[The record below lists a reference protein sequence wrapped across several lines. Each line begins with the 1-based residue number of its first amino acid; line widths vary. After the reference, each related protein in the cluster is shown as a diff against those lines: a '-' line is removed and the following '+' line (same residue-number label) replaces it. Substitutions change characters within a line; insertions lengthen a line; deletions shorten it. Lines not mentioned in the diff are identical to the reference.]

1 MKLNLKEINLIA
13 VFTAVTAILAQISIP
28 IPISPVPVTLS
39 IFGVL
44 LSSLILGRKCGTI
57 SQIVYILLGA
67 AGVPVFAGLRGG
79 LSVLL
84 GPTGGY
90 IVSYPIIALV
100 IGSFLNQRT
109 SPSFFRM
116 AGASLTGL
124 IICYA
129 FGTTWLAIVANLGPA
144 EAIAS
149 GVLPFIPLDIVKVI
163 ISAALGRQVKNA
175 LSKAGFAMI

>member
-84 GPTGGY
+84 SPTGGY

-100 IGSFLNQRT
+100 IGSFGPRVSEYLLVIT
-109 SPSFFRM
+109 PVS
-116 AGASLTGL
+116 
-124 IICYA
+124 YA
-129 FGTTWLAIVANLGPA
+129 
-144 EAIAS
+144 
-149 GVLPFIPLDIVKVI
+149 
-163 ISAALGRQVKNA
+163 
-175 LSKAGFAMI
+175 